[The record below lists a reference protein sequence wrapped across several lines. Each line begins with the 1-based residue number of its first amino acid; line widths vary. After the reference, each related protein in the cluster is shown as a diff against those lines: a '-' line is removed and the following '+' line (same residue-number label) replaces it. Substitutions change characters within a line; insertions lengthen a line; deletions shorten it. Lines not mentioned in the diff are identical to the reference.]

1 MSDLSPP
8 FDRKTK
14 GQWVQTERK
23 AHEAWAA
30 LIRKSPMA
38 AQIMHLLTAQVG
50 DGNAV
55 LMSQKN
61 LARLVQG
68 SERGVRDA
76 LKLLSNDNW
85 IEIRQVG
92 GRGTVNAY
100 IINDRVAW
108 SGKRD
113 GIRYSLFSANVVVSD
128 DEQPDAQDLGK
139 QEPLRRLPMAGENQ
153 LPAGPGLPPPS
164 QMFLNDMEPEL
175 PASGAE
181 ENDPLVRVVKNRHYN
196 LREDAYKYKDEPGF
210 NVEDYALGVTVEY
223 EMVPLSKSKDRERA

>member
-1 MSDLSPP
+1 MSDPSSL
-8 FDRKTK
+8 DRKPK

-76 LKLLSNDNW
+76 LKLLSSDNW

-100 IINDRVAW
+100 VINDRVAW
-108 SGKRD
+108 TGKRD
-113 GIRYSLFSANVVVSD
+113 GIRYSLFSANVIVSD
-128 DEQPDAQDLGK
+128 DEQPDAGELGH
-139 QEPLRRLPMAGENQ
+139 QAPLRRLPIAGESQ
-153 LPAGPGLPPPS
+153 LPSGPGLPPPS
-164 QMFLNDMEPEL
+164 QPFLNDLEPRL
-175 PASGAE
+175 PATSTE
-181 ENDPLVRVVKNRHYN
+181 EADPLVRVVKNRHYN
-196 LREDAYKYKDEPGF
+196 LPPDAFQHKHEPGF

-223 EMVPLSKSKDRERA
+223 EMVPLSQSKDRERA